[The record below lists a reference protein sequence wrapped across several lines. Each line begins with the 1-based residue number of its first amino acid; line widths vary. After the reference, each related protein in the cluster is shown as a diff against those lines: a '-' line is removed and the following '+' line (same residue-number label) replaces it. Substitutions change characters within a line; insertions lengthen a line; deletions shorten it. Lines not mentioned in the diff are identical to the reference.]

1 MEQDPSNELKQSTEQ
16 KLANFISAIAGTG
29 NILHI
34 TLVTRDLYNS
44 DAGPVT
50 YTYSQSANGEFSF
63 NWGSASIDLA
73 VVEPVET
80 VENEREPEDTPLNEV
95 VKEYIESIGTP
106 YDAKWGTMYN
116 GTVVQHTRYDTESHY
131 EISIAESQGGSE
143 GDGEYCHIVFAITKL
158 GVDENET
165 AFVKVTGYYQSYCD
179 TQWDDNYNI
188 VRPTTKVISVYE

>member
-1 MEQDPSNELKQSTEQ
+1 MSEQNEQAVLITALEKKISDFIIDLTGKNLIHTISVVTKHERPQTITFLNSPS
-16 KLANFISAIAGTG
+16 
-29 NILHI
+29 
-34 TLVTRDLYNS
+34 
-44 DAGPVT
+44 
-50 YTYSQSANGEFSF
+50 GEFKYDYSVAD
-63 NWGSASIDLA
+63 GY
-73 VVEPVET
+73 VVP
-80 VENEREPEDTPLNEV
+80 EREPEDTPLNEV

-106 YDAKWGTMYN
+106 YDAQWGTMYN

-131 EISIAESQGGSE
+131 EISIAETKGGSE